1 MLDLLRQGVIVP
13 QIAARY
19 PLSEVAAAL
28 VFVENRSRRAR
39 WCWSPDLRP
48 VQGAG
53 AGGCREGVR

>member
-19 PLSEVAAAL
+19 PRSEVAAAL
-28 VFVENRSRRAR
+28 VFVENRSRAGKVD
-39 WCWSPDLRP
+39 WSPELRP

-53 AGGCREGVR
+53 AAGRREGVR